1 MTVIVC
7 LSRGPVLTT
16 KPGDTLSHP
25 ASSETLRIM
34 RPDPRFHAVSVDS
47 GWLCSALETSNSTAP
62 VEIPMPLGVAVA
74 VGVGVGVEGAGRG
87 LCRSIGLTG
96 VGSGTS
102 SSALRV
108 TTTV

>member
-1 MTVIVC
+1 M
-7 LSRGPVLTT
+7 SRGPVLTT

-34 RPDPRFHAVSVDS
+34 RPEPRFHNVSVDS
-47 GWLCSALETSNSTAP
+47 GWLCSALETSNLTAS
-62 VEIPMPLGVAVA
+62 VEIPMPLGTAVA
-74 VGVGVGVEGAGRG
+74 VGVGVGVAGAGRG
-87 LCRSIGLTG
+87 LGCSSGLTG

-108 TTTV
+108 TMTV